1 MTNRTI
7 SAVAPSAVAPSAVA
21 KDQRRAARVAG
32 MLYLVITLAAIIAH
46 FYVPDKLIVPG
57 DAATTASNIMASE
70 ELFRMGIGSELV
82 VLLSEV
88 VLSVIL
94 YRLFS
99 AVNQTVSLIAVVSR
113 LTMTTIHGINLLNYF
128 LVLVLL
134 RGADTFA
141 ALGTEQVHAL
151 VALFLEAHHYG
162 FTIGIAF
169 LTIHVFALGYLIVK
183 SGYVPRVLGIL
194 FIVAGFGYFI
204 DSSAILL
211 TTTYDT
217 TPMLIA
223 LPIALAEIAFP
234 LWLLVMGVNV
244 PVPERQSGFATAQI
258 ENVGA

>member
-1 MTNRTI
+1 MTSRAISSIDT
-7 SAVAPSAVAPSAVA
+7 SAVDTSSR
-21 KDQRRAARVAG
+21 KAARVAG
-32 MLYLVITLAAIIAH
+32 VLYLVITVAAIVAH

-70 ELFRMGIGSELV
+70 GLFRTAIGSELV

-99 AVNQTVSLIAVVSR
+99 AVNQTVALFAAVSR

-128 LVLVLL
+128 FVLVLL

-194 FIVAGFGYFI
+194 FIGAGFGYLI
-204 DSSAILL
+204 DSFALLL
-211 TTTYDT
+211 TTTYTT
-217 TPMLIA
+217 TPVFIA

-244 PVPERQSGFATAQI
+244 PVKENRKGFATAQV
-258 ENVGA
+258 ESVAA